1 MTKVKKACYG
11 LVDAPLEWYRS
22 ISNFLSGLGLTKC
35 WSDPCCWF
43 LKRGEQLHGVIT
55 AHVDDFLFSGRK
67 DDPIWQKV
75 EQATQKEFK
84 WSDWEE
90 DSFTQ
95 CGVDIECQPDGS
107 YYLSQKKYVE
117 ELKHINIRASR
128 KRDKHPLTDELEKS
142 QLRALLGGISWHAQQ
157 VAPHFSAGVSLLLS
171 EVNQSTVDTLRRA
184 NQLLDVVKGMKDH
197 KLKIHCVPVEK
208 ITMVAW
214 ADAGAQ
220 NRLMAAVPRA

>member
-1 MTKVKKACYG
+1 M
-11 LVDAPLEWYRS
+11 
-22 ISNFLSGLGLTKC
+22 
-35 WSDPCCWF
+35 
-43 LKRGEQLHGVIT
+43 IT

-67 DDPIWQKV
+67 DDPIWQQV
-75 EQATQKEFK
+75 EQAIQKEFK

-107 YYLSQKKYVE
+107 YYLSQKNYV
-117 ELKHINIRASR
+117 ASR
-128 KRDKHPLTDELEKS
+128 KRDKHALTDKLEKS

-171 EVNQSTVDTLRRA
+171 EVNQSTVDTLHRA
-184 NQLLDVVKGMKDH
+184 NQLLDAVKGMKDH